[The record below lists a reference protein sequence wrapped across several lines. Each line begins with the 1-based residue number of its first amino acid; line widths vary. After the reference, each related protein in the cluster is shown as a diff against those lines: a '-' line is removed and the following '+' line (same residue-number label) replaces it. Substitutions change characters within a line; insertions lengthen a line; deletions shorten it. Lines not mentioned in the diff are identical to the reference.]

1 MDVGYQICIKLLHIN
16 KTLIHSN
23 IDSIMVFKEKHMCSW
38 GWQRL
43 SRASQIQMCS
53 SGITSQIPNTYVFF
67 QKTDLPENVLVFPF
81 HLFFYSHLFWQ
92 RKVSSHPSW
101 ILLWCPSLGWK
112 YSEVPNRKQI
122 TCFKYWDPETYYDKV
137 MVQDSLSVLILY
149 AFGLRQS
156 LSWGTEYSWV
166 KEIGVPKYYRMG
178 QHIFFNKL
186 AFLL

>member
-67 QKTDLPENVLVFPF
+67 QKLIYLKMCWFSPFTSSFTVTYFDKERSALTHPESYSGVLAWDENT
-81 HLFFYSHLFWQ
+81 LRYQTENKSHVLNTGIQ
-92 RKVSSHPSW
+92 KLIMIKSW
-101 ILLWCPSLGWK
+101 SK
-112 YSEVPNRKQI
+112 
-122 TCFKYWDPETYYDKV
+122 
-137 MVQDSLSVLILY
+137 ILY
-149 AFGLRQS
+149 
-156 LSWGTEYSWV
+156 LSSSYMHLG
-166 KEIGVPKYYRMG
+166 
-178 QHIFFNKL
+178 
-186 AFLL
+186 